1 MTKKIL
7 IISGPT
13 ATGKTDL
20 AIKFAK
26 KFNGE
31 LISADS
37 RQIYQGMDIG
47 TGKDHPQGFKINLT
61 DLITPLESFSV
72 AEYQKMAQK
81 KISEIH
87 QKNKLPIIV
96 GGTGQ
101 YIDSIINPDKS
112 TYSIKPNNFLRFF
125 LNKLSTL
132 TLQKIYRY
140 MDRGAFDALNNSEQ
154 HNPHRLI
161 RKIEIKLSKLLSNNT
176 NSPALPREGSGE
188 GYNVLHLSLTAPT
201 SFLYP
206 RVDARVQKR
215 LEIGLLDEI
224 KDIIKKYS
232 WSAPGLNT
240 LAYKEFKE
248 YFLNKKSLD
257 TCIEKWRFDE
267 HAYVRRQITWFK
279 KQKNI
284 VFIDISD
291 SKYINHTLLAVK
303 KWYNLS

>member
-20 AIKFAK
+20 AIKLAK
-26 KFNGE
+26 KFNGV

-37 RQIYQGMDIG
+37 RQIYREMDIG
-47 TGKDHPQGFKINLT
+47 TGKDHPKDFKINLV
-61 DLITPLESFSV
+61 DLITPDLSFSV
-72 AEYQKMAQK
+72 AQYQRLALQ

-87 QKNKLPIIV
+87 SKNKLPIIV

-101 YIDSIINPDKS
+101 YIDSLINPDKS

-140 MDRGAFDALNNSEQ
+140 MDRRAFDALNNSEQ

-161 RKIEIKLSKLLSNNT
+161 RKIEIKLNNIFNKK
-176 NSPALPREGSGE
+176 NSLPSCQRGVG
-188 GYNVLHLSLTAPT
+188 GDWDILHLSLTAPT

-206 RVDARVQKR
+206 RVDSRVQKR
-215 LEIGLLDEI
+215 LEMGLLDEI
-224 KDIIKKYS
+224 KKIVKKYS

-248 YFLNKKSLD
+248 YFLNQKFLE

-279 KQKNI
+279 KQKDI
-284 VFIDISD
+284 VFIDISN